1 MVDVVSTPP
10 SAVSDDGEDR
20 SQVSGGKSS
29 SLRYAYKDDQWSPV
43 NPSGKK
49 AYDRNFLLELQNNPA
64 SMKKPDGLPSLEVV
78 RDKVMWRE
86 NHACHKFR
94 SDDNFRRADIIQLMN
109 VVFLT

>member
-1 MVDVVSTPP
+1 MSSPTSSVVDAVSTPP

-78 RDKVMWRE
+78 RDKVIGVKTM
-86 NHACHKFR
+86 
-94 SDDNFRRADIIQLMN
+94 
-109 VVFLT
+109 VVMIFKVMITIDGRT